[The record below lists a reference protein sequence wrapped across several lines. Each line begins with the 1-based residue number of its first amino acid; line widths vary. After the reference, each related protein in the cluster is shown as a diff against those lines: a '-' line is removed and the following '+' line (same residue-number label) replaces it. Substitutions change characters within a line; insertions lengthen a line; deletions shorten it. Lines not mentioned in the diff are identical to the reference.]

1 MSFFEGLVVTYQLT
15 KTWGSHN
22 YCFAVETITF
32 LTNDICR
39 WLRHQKNRS
48 PQRNGQRS
56 TQMSY
61 FPLCQLADFAPF
73 TMAYQ
78 NPYGS
83 GFFCIPCKNST
94 EGGFTDHCIHY
105 CRQDFGNVWDIPNG
119 SILEALVLWCSES
132 KTRKQQQ
139 QQQRQ
144 PQQQQPQSQQPQRQL
159 EPRMNPLFIK
169 WCFFF
174 LLGIF
179 HPSYPFIS
187 SHFLPSPQAIR
198 PGLASTAHPWCEM
211 GLVFLAKRRPNSEI
225 MAMGLCTPKK
235 VASPL
240 K

>member
-94 EGGFTDHCIHY
+94 EGVSLITASTTVAKTLEM
-105 CRQDFGNVWDIPNG
+105 FGTYQMVPSW
-119 SILEALVLWCSES
+119 
-132 KTRKQQQ
+132 R
-139 QQQRQ
+139 
-144 PQQQQPQSQQPQRQL
+144 
-159 EPRMNPLFIK
+159 PLFSDVVRVR
-169 WCFFF
+169 
-174 LLGIF
+174 
-179 HPSYPFIS
+179 PES
-187 SHFLPSPQAIR
+187 SS
-198 PGLASTAHPWCEM
+198 
-211 GLVFLAKRRPNSEI
+211 NSNNDNHNNNNHNHNNLNDNLSHEW
-225 MAMGLCTPKK
+225 TPY
-235 VASPL
+235 S
-240 K
+240 